1 MNVKKTRWSII
12 PRKCSCG
19 CNRWYFSPMWK
30 VYVVSSEVHTADAV
44 LHHKEYQC
52 FSVKE
57 FPDSKDLPKRDI
69 KLSINR
75 HSFGN
80 AYLVSGYAMTDSDWD
95 IIRQNITKSE
105 FLTINY
111 NIHVYPLSIS
121 DTPITGISGL
131 RYVALCVQEIPEI
144 IAIGPDYNT
153 ASLRLKEKLERWYDG
168 HQPSQIPRPQEY
180 NPNFALS
187 DVFRKS
193 KI

>member
-19 CNRWYFSPMWK
+19 CNRRYFSPMWK
-30 VYVVSSEVHTADAV
+30 VYVGSSEVHTVDTV
-44 LHHKEYQC
+44 LYHKEYEL

-57 FPDSKDLPKRDI
+57 FPDSKDLPKRGI
-69 KLSINR
+69 KLSTNM
-75 HSFGN
+75 HSIGN
-80 AYLVSGYAMTDSDWD
+80 TYLVPDYVMTDSDWD

-121 DTPITGISGL
+121 DTPITGVSGL

-144 IAIGPDYNT
+144 IVIGPDYTT
-153 ASLRLKEKLERWYDG
+153 ASLRLKEKLERWYDN
-168 HQPSQIPRPQEY
+168 HQTSQIPRPQEY
-180 NPNFALS
+180 DPNFVLSKAL
-187 DVFRKS
+187 K
-193 KI
+193 K